1 MTSCPTTSRSRS
13 RRAARLLSVLVV
25 AALLSGCAGGD
36 RPESVAA
43 AALNYDEMKALV
55 LSERGTIWKDPESIR
70 DAQIGNPYSC
80 SGGLSHVGAMPNVC
94 VCVAAN
100 AKNGFGGYTGSKRTE
115 VLIAGRTVVDSIS
128 PPREPTY
135 TCGPLTPFP
144 ELNGN
149 YVAAAPAAAAPA
161 AKGRPKG

>member
-1 MTSCPTTSRSRS
+1 MT
-13 RRAARLLSVLVV
+13 AAV
-25 AALLSGCAGGD
+25 AAAVMLSGCAGGD
-36 RPESVAA
+36 RPESVAS
-43 AALNYDEMKALV
+43 AALSYDEMKALV
-55 LSERGTIWKDPESIR
+55 LSERGTIWKDPESVR

-80 SGGLSHVGAMPNVC
+80 SGGLAHVGAMPNVC

-115 VLIAGRTVVDSIS
+115 LLIAGRRVVDTVS

-135 TCGPLTPFP
+135 SCGPMTAFP

-149 YVAAAPAAAAPA
+149 YVAAPAAASPA
-161 AKGRPKG
+161 AKKQPKG